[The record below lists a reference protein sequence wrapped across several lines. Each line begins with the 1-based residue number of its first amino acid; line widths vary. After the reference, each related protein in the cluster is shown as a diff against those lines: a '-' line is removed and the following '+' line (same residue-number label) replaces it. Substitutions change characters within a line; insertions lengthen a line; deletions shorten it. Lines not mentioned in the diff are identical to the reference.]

1 MKVTIERETLL
12 KSLNHVQGVVERRN
26 TIPVLSNILIAAKG
40 DGVHFTAT
48 DLDISIVENV
58 SAIVDQEGSIT
69 APAHLLYDIVRKL
82 PDGTQISIE
91 KVEDTRIDVRSGRSQ
106 FTLQA
111 LSADDFPNL
120 QSGDMSHEFDLS
132 VADLKRMIEKTRFAI
147 STEETRYYLNGIYF
161 HTSEDDGDA
170 KLCAVATDGHRLA
183 KVEIAMPKGASGMP
197 GIIVPRKTV
206 GELYK
211 LLDGD
216 GNENVA
222 ISLSD
227 SKIEFRIGQTIVTS
241 KLIDGNYPD
250 YNRVIPSNNQ
260 NAMSV
265 ETRPLTKA
273 VDRVSTV
280 ANDRG
285 RAIKLALAKDVL
297 TLEVNNPDS
306 GHAEEEL
313 MVTYDSVSLEIGFN
327 AKYMLDV
334 LNQLE
339 GENVEFLFAESV
351 DPVLVKD
358 QGDESTIYVLMPM
371 RV

>member
-40 DGVHFTAT
+40 DSVNFTAT

-120 QSGDMSHEFDLS
+120 SSGDMSHEFNLS
-132 VADLKRMIEKTRFAI
+132 VGDLKRMIEKTRFAI

-161 HTSEDDGDA
+161 HTIEEDDA

-183 KVEIAMPKGASGMP
+183 KVEIAMPEGASGMP
-197 GIIVPRKTV
+197 GIIIPRKTV
-206 GELYK
+206 GELHK
-211 LLDGD
+211 LLEKDD
-216 GNENVA
+216 ENVA

-227 SKIEFRIGQTIVTS
+227 SKIEFRIGQTVVTS

-250 YNRVIPSNNQ
+250 YNRVIPDNNQ
-260 NAMSV
+260 NAMTV

-285 RAIKLALAKDVL
+285 RAIKLALAKDIL

-313 MVTYDSVSLEIGFN
+313 PVEYSDVNLEIGFN

-334 LNQLE
+334 LSQLE
-339 GENVEFLFAESV
+339 GENVEFLFADSV

-358 QGDESTIYVLMPM
+358 QGDEGTIYVLMPM

>member
-40 DGVHFTAT
+40 DAVNFTAT
-48 DLDISIVENV
+48 DLDISIVERA

-120 QSGDMSHEFDLS
+120 QSGEMSHEFSLS

-161 HTSEDDGDA
+161 HTTEEGDN

-183 KVEIAMPKGASGMP
+183 KVELAMPAGASGMP
-197 GIIVPRKTV
+197 GIILPRKTV
-206 GELYK
+206 GELHK
-211 LLDGD
+211 LLEGD
-216 GNENVA
+216 DENVA

-227 SKIEFRIGQTIVTS
+227 SKIEFRIGETVVTS

-250 YNRVIPSNNQ
+250 YNRVIPDNNQ
-260 NAMSV
+260 NSMTV

-285 RAIKLALAKDVL
+285 RAIKLSLAKDVL

-313 MVTYDSVSLEIGFN
+313 LVEYGSVNLEIGFN

-358 QGDESTIYVLMPM
+358 LGDEGTIYVLMPM

>member
-26 TIPVLSNILIAAKG
+26 TIPVLSNILIAATG
-40 DGVHFTAT
+40 EQVHFTAT
-48 DLDISIVENV
+48 DLDISIVEGIA
-58 SAIVDQEGSIT
+58 AIVDQAGSIT

-91 KVEDTRIDVRSGRSQ
+91 KVEDTRIDIRSGRSH

-120 QSGDMSHEFDLS
+120 ASGEMSHEFS
-132 VADLKRMIEKTRFAI
+132 MTVTQLKRMIEKTRFAI

-161 HTSEDDGDA
+161 HVSEDDSP

-183 KVEIAMPKGASGMP
+183 KVEMDVPEGASGMP
-197 GIIVPRKTV
+197 GIILPRKTV
-206 GELYK
+206 GELHK
-211 LLDGD
+211 LLEASD
-216 GNENVA
+216 ESVTIA
-222 ISLSD
+222 LSD
-227 SKIEFRIGQTIVTS
+227 SKIEFRIGQTVVTS
-241 KLIDGNYPD
+241 KLIDGTFPAYD
-250 YNRVIPSNNQ
+250 RVIPSGNE

-265 ETRPLTKA
+265 ETKVLTKA

-285 RAIKLALAKDVL
+285 RAVKLTLAKDVL
-297 TLEVNNPDS
+297 TLEVNNPES

-313 MVTYDSVSLEIGFN
+313 MVDYQAVNLETGFN

-339 GENVEFLFAESV
+339 GDNVEFLFAESI

-358 QGDESTIYVLMPM
+358 QGDEGTIYVLMPM

>member
-40 DGVHFTAT
+40 DKVTFTAT

-58 SAIVDQEGSIT
+58 SAIVDQDGSIT

-82 PDGTQISIE
+82 ADGTQISIE

-120 QSGDMSHEFDLS
+120 SSGEMSHEFSLS

-161 HTSEDDGDA
+161 HTIEEDGA
-170 KLCAVATDGHRLA
+170 TLCAVATDGHRLA
-183 KVEIAMPKGASGMP
+183 KVEIPMPDGASGMP
-197 GIIVPRKTV
+197 GIIIPRKTV
-206 GELYK
+206 GELHK
-211 LLDGD
+211 LLEGD
-216 GNENVA
+216 DETVS

-227 SKIEFRIGQTIVTS
+227 SKIEFRIAQTVVTS

-250 YNRVIPSNNQ
+250 YNRVIPDNNQ
-260 NAMSV
+260 NAMTV

-313 MVTYDSVSLEIGFN
+313 MVEYGDVNLEIGFN

-334 LNQLE
+334 LSQLE
-339 GENVEFLFAESV
+339 GENVEFLFADSV

-358 QGDESTIYVLMPM
+358 QGDEGTIYVLMPM

>member
-26 TIPVLSNILIAAKG
+26 TIPVLSNILISASG
-40 DGVHFTAT
+40 DSVNFTAT
-48 DLDISIVENV
+48 DLDISIVE
-58 SAIVDQEGSIT
+58 SSPAIVDQEGRIT

-91 KVEDTRIDVRSGRSQ
+91 QIEDTRIDVRSGRSQ

-120 QSGDMSHEFDLS
+120 SSGEMSHNFTLQ
-132 VADLKRMIEKTRFAI
+132 VPTLKRMIEKTRFAI

-161 HTSEDDGDA
+161 HTSEEDGKEPMLA
-170 KLCAVATDGHRLA
+170 AVATDGHRLA
-183 KVEIAMPKGASGMP
+183 KVEIPMPEGAASMP
-197 GIIVPRKTV
+197 GIIIPRKTV
-206 GELYK
+206 GELHK
-211 LLDGD
+211 LLDGSD
-216 GNENVA
+216 ETVA

-250 YNRVIPSNNQ
+250 YDRVIPKNND
-260 NAMSV
+260 NVMTV
-265 ETRPLTKA
+265 ETKPLTKA

-285 RAIKLALAKDVL
+285 RAIKLALEKGAL

-313 MVTYDSVSLEIGFN
+313 IVDYDSVNLEIGFN

-339 GENVEFLFAESV
+339 GENVDFLFAESI

-358 QGDESTIYVLMPM
+358 QGDEGTIYVLMPM

>member
-1 MKVTIERETLL
+1 MKVTIEREILL

-40 DGVHFTAT
+40 ESVNFTAT
-48 DLDISIVENV
+48 DLDISIVE
-58 SAIVDQEGSIT
+58 SAAAIVDQEGSIT

-120 QSGDMSHEFDLS
+120 SSGEMSHEFSLK
-132 VADLKRMIEKTRFAI
+132 VADLKRMIEKTRFAV
-147 STEETRYYLNGIYF
+147 STEEARYYLNGIYF
-161 HTSEDDGDA
+161 HALEEGDA

-183 KVEIAMPKGASGMP
+183 KVEITMPTGAAGMP
-197 GIIVPRKTV
+197 GIIIPRKTV
-206 GELYK
+206 GELHK

-216 GNENVA
+216 DEDIA

-260 NAMSV
+260 NAMNV
-265 ETRPLTKA
+265 ETRILTKA

-313 MVTYDSVSLEIGFN
+313 MVEYDSVNIEIGFN

-334 LNQLE
+334 LSQLE
-339 GENVEFLFAESV
+339 GEQVEFLFAENV
-351 DPVLVKD
+351 DPVLIKD
-358 QGDESTIYVLMPM
+358 QGDEGTIYVLMPM

>member
-1 MKVTIERETLL
+1 MKVTIEREILL

-26 TIPVLSNILIAAKG
+26 TIPVLSNILIAASG
-40 DGVHFTAT
+40 ETVNFTAT
-48 DLDISIVENV
+48 DLDISIVE
-58 SAIVDQEGSIT
+58 SAAAIVDQEGSIT

-120 QSGDMSHEFDLS
+120 SSGEMSHNFDLS
-132 VADLKRMIEKTRFAI
+132 VGNLKRMIEKTRFAI

-161 HTSEDDGDA
+161 HTIEDEGDA

-183 KVEIAMPKGASGMP
+183 KVEIAMPAGAAGMP
-197 GIIVPRKTV
+197 GIIIPRKTV
-206 GELYK
+206 GELHK
-211 LLDGD
+211 LLDSD
-216 GNENVA
+216 EENVA

-227 SKIEFRIGQTIVTS
+227 SKIEFRIGKTIVTS

-250 YNRVIPSNNQ
+250 YDRVIPSNNQ
-260 NAMSV
+260 NAMNV

-285 RAIKLALAKDVL
+285 RAIKLALSKDVL

-313 MVTYDSVSLEIGFN
+313 MVEYDSVNLEIGFN

-339 GENVEFLFAESV
+339 GDSVEFLFAESV

-358 QGDESTIYVLMPM
+358 LGDEGTIYVLMPM

>member
-26 TIPVLSNILIAAKG
+26 TIPVLSNILITAAGESVK
-40 DGVHFTAT
+40 FTAT
-48 DLDISIVENV
+48 DLDISIVE
-58 SAIVDQEGSIT
+58 SAPAIVDQAGSIT

-91 KVEDTRIDVRSGRSQ
+91 KTEDTRIDVRAGRSQ

-111 LSADDFPNL
+111 LPADDFPNL
-120 QSGDMSHEFDLS
+120 SSGEMSHNFTLD
-132 VADLKRMIEKTRFAI
+132 VAVLRRMIEKTRFAI

-161 HTSEDDGDA
+161 HTSQDDAA

-183 KVEIAMPKGASGMP
+183 KVEIDMPDGAANMP
-197 GIIVPRKTV
+197 GIIIPRKTV
-206 GELYK
+206 GELHK
-211 LLDGD
+211 LLDNGD
-216 GNENVA
+216 DSVA

-227 SKIEFRIGQTIVTS
+227 SKIEFRIGQSVVTS

-250 YNRVIPSNNQ
+250 YNRVIPDNNQ
-260 NAMSV
+260 NALKV
-265 ETRPLTKA
+265 ESRALTKA

-285 RAIKLALAKDVL
+285 RAIKLALKKGVL
-297 TLEVNNPDS
+297 TLEVNNPES

-313 MVTYDSVSLEIGFN
+313 LVEYDSVELDIGFN

-339 GENVEFLFAESV
+339 GDEVEFLFAESI

-358 QGDESTIYVLMPM
+358 QGDVGTIYVLMPM

>member
-1 MKVTIERETLL
+1 MKVTIEREILL

-40 DGVHFTAT
+40 GNVNFTAT
-48 DLDISIVENV
+48 DLDISIVETA
-58 SAIVDQEGSIT
+58 SAIVDQDGSIT

-120 QSGDMSHEFDLS
+120 QSGEMSHEFSLS
-132 VADLKRMIEKTRFAI
+132 VSDLKRMIEKTRFAI

-161 HTSEDDGDA
+161 HTLEDDGDA

-183 KVEIAMPKGASGMP
+183 KVEIAMPAGAAGMP
-197 GIIVPRKTV
+197 GIIIPRKTV
-206 GELYK
+206 GELHK
-211 LLDGD
+211 LLEDV
-216 GNENVA
+216 NETVA

-250 YNRVIPSNNQ
+250 YDRVIPSNNQ
-260 NAMSV
+260 NSMTV

-285 RAIKLALAKDVL
+285 RAIKLALVKDVL

-313 MVTYDSVSLEIGFN
+313 MVEYNSVNLEIGFN

-339 GENVEFLFAESV
+339 GDEVEFLFAESV

-358 QGDESTIYVLMPM
+358 KGDEGTIYVLMPM

>member
-1 MKVTIERETLL
+1 MKVTIEREILL

-26 TIPVLSNILIAAKG
+26 TIPVLSNILIAAEG
-40 DGVHFTAT
+40 ESVNFTAT
-48 DLDISIVENV
+48 DLDISIVETIPAV
-58 SAIVDQEGSIT
+58 VDQQGSIT

-91 KVEDTRIDVRSGRSQ
+91 KTEETRIDVRSGRSQ

-120 QSGDMSHEFDLS
+120 SAGEMSHNFTLATKDLR
-132 VADLKRMIEKTRFAI
+132 RMIEKTRFAI

-161 HTSEDDGDA
+161 HTVEDTDA

-183 KVEIAMPKGASGMP
+183 KVEITMPEGASAMP
-197 GIIVPRKTV
+197 GIIIPRKTV
-206 GELYK
+206 GELHK
-211 LLDGD
+211 LLDTND
-216 GNENVA
+216 ENVA
-222 ISLSD
+222 VSLSD
-227 SKIEFRIGQTIVTS
+227 SKIEFRIAQTIVTS

-250 YNRVIPSNNQ
+250 YNRVIPDNNQ
-260 NAMSV
+260 NLMST
-265 ETRPLTKA
+265 ETKILTKA

-285 RAIKLALAKDVL
+285 RAIKLALTKGVL
-297 TLEVNNPDS
+297 SLEVNNPDS

-313 MVTYDSVSLEIGFN
+313 MVDYDAINLETGFN

-334 LNQLE
+334 LNQLD
-339 GENVEFLFAESV
+339 GDNVEFLFAESI

-358 QGDESTIYVLMPM
+358 TGDEGTIYVLMPM